1 MAVDSVTST
10 SPAIAERDPDIK
22 PIKPPA
28 SSTSPDSNSH
38 CNISATAA
46 AIAAAAA
53 VAATVSGSHSI
64 DSILGIKGEKSIGI
78 GRHSPNSS
86 SLAHYN
92 LLHSLHH
99 HHPHHHYL
107 NFNHLG
113 NNNNHEKSE
122 GNRRIGGSLSDEGAV
137 SSEEGHQADFR
148 GDISCK
154 SGTMNL
160 TNYEYINATSRGGGS
175 DTSDEPR
182 RGVKRAIKELN
193 SSDLSAGK
201 CLFGPYFS
209 VPVKKVMT

>member
-10 SPAIAERDPDIK
+10 SPAIAEREPDVKTIK
-22 PIKPPA
+22 LPA
-28 SSTSPDSNSH
+28 SSTSPDSESH
-38 CNISATAA
+38 NNISA
-46 AIAAAAA
+46 AIAAVAAA
-53 VAATVSGSHSI
+53 AAAAGTVSGSHSI
-64 DSILGIKGEKSIGI
+64 DSILGIKGEKGI
-78 GRHSPNSS
+78 GNIGQHSPNS

-107 NFNHLG
+107 NFSHLA

-122 GNRRIGGSLSDEGAV
+122 GNNRRVGGSLSDEGAV
-137 SSEEGHQADFR
+137 SSEEGHQGGDFR
-148 GDISCK
+148 EHISCK
-154 SGTMNL
+154 TGTMNL
-160 TNYEYINATSRGGGS
+160 TNYEYINATSRGGS

-201 CLFGPYFS
+201 
-209 VPVKKVMT
+209 